1 MMNKVNLKIVS
12 DFAIVI
18 VVIMAIATVLKLT
31 VPNTI

>member
-1 MMNKVNLKIVS
+1 MNKVNLKIVS

-18 VVIMAIATVLKLT
+18 AVIMAIATVLKLT